1 MNIVAGNDSSLHNG
15 GNRTSVFALIR
26 QTTMNLFDAD
36 TLEQHV
42 RDCLLHLYDY
52 MFLQE
57 HPLVLVCVPNA
68 KGEASRVQLFR
79 QVITTAIESLNSGPE
94 LDTNSRDAR
103 IYHILHMRYIG
114 QKQIQYI
121 LHYLNLSERQFYRD
135 HAKAVQALSRVLN
148 EQIKAPLI
156 SPAVTMSIQSEV
168 ERVHNQDEPQQVNSR
183 AFVEKTLSTLQA
195 LADRHQARITLNVP
209 ETPLA
214 LNTNRTVLRQA
225 LIWIM
230 SRLITQSPPRSLFKL
245 SLDVL
250 PSYCRFTLERTDTTV
265 DLEPIHFPDDQAET
279 LSTLVSALDGTIKQ
293 EAHPGQGVQIIL
305 DIPLILLMTTRT
317 QLPFFGVIWRIGLTN
332 CSRLMIVISRL
343 NWQSRHSPP

>member
-1 MNIVAGNDSSLHNG
+1 
-15 GNRTSVFALIR
+15 
-26 QTTMNLFDAD
+26 MNLFDVD
-36 TLEQHV
+36 TLEQYV

-52 MFLQE
+52 VFLQE
-57 HPLVLVCVPNA
+57 HPLVLACVPNA

-103 IYHILHMRYIG
+103 IYHILHMRYIS

-148 EQIKAPLI
+148 EQIEAPLV
-156 SPAVTMSIQSEV
+156 SPAVSMSLQSEV

-195 LADRHQARITLNVP
+195 LADRHQAKITLNVP

-214 LNTNRTVLRQA
+214 LSTNRTVLRQA

-230 SRLITQSPPRSLFKL
+230 SQLITQSPPRSLFKL

-250 PSYCRFTLERTDTTV
+250 PSYCRFILERVDTTV
-265 DLEPIHFPDDQAET
+265 DLEPIHFTDDKAET
-279 LSTLVSALDGTIKQ
+279 MSTLVGA
-293 EAHPGQGVQIIL
+293 V
-305 DIPLILLMTTRT
+305 
-317 QLPFFGVIWRIGLTN
+317 V
-332 CSRLMIVISRL
+332 
-343 NWQSRHSPP
+343 